1 MKAFASN
8 AFGRWIIFGLTI
20 VAFLIAFKFAVSYLP
35 DSGFLG
41 AFKNVSMAA

>member
-20 VAFLIAFKFAVSYLP
+20 VAFLIAFKFAISYLP
-35 DSGFLG
+35 DSGILG
-41 AFKNVSMAA
+41 AFKNVGMAA